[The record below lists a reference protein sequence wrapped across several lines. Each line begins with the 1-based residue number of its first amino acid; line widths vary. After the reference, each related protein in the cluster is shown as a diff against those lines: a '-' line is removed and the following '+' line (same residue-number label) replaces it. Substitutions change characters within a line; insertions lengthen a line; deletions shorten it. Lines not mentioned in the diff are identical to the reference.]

1 VKIRDKL
8 DSHFLRKRDE
18 ERAAA
23 LSDLR
28 RRLDRLVSPKK
39 ARVIGEGY
47 AAQGKPIEELVEGQ
61 FVSTPFGEVFV
72 ARETYGSGYRHG
84 GILLGDLLEVP
95 QYPAHLITKDA
106 RLKGIDFNR
115 TLFLDTETTGLAGGT
130 GTYAFMVG
138 VGSFQGEGFAVLQL
152 FMRNHSEERAVL
164 SLLEGLLDNHD
175 FLVTFNGKNFDI
187 PLLETRFILSRLN
200 SPLADKPNY
209 DLLFPSRRI
218 WRKAYHNCQLI
229 TLEAQLLDIDRG
241 DDIPSE
247 WIPYLYF
254 DFVRTGDARKI
265 SRVFRHNR
273 MDLLSMVIL
282 AHRIHLTY
290 HDPSAANPRRGVEQ
304 LVLGKLF
311 MEHGLIG
318 KATACLEE
326 ALKRCDEDFQWEA
339 MKSLSLAYKR
349 EGQWERSAALW
360 EDMISWDG
368 MRSSFPYVELAKYYE
383 HRVKDYWKA
392 LEVVRRAFEAVD
404 NLGLSERNALL
415 HRQRRVMEKEKR
427 SHRSTV

>member
-1 VKIRDKL
+1 MKIRDKL
-8 DSHFLRKRDE
+8 DSHFLRKGDE

-28 RRLDRLVSPKK
+28 RRLDRLVNPKK
-39 ARVIGEGY
+39 ARVSGEGY
-47 AAQGKPIEELVEGQ
+47 AAEGKPIEELLEGQ
-61 FVSTPFGEVFV
+61 FVHTPFGEIFV

-84 GILLGDLLEVP
+84 GTLLGDLLGVP
-95 QYPAHLITKDA
+95 HYPAHLITKDA
-106 RLKGIDFNR
+106 RLKGIDFSR

-138 VGSFQGEGFAVLQL
+138 VGSFQGEGFTVQQL
-152 FMRNHSEERAVL
+152 FMRNHSEEKAIL
-164 SLLEGLLDNHD
+164 SLLEGLLDHHD

-187 PLLETRFILSRLN
+187 PLLESRFILSRLE
-200 SPLADKPNY
+200 SPLTDKPNY

-218 WRKAYHNCQLI
+218 WKRAYHNCRLT

-247 WIPYLYF
+247 WIPSLYF

-265 SRVFRHNR
+265 SRVFHHNR
-273 MDLLSMVIL
+273 MDILSMVIL

-311 MEHGLIG
+311 MEHGLIE

-326 ALKRCDEDFQWEA
+326 ALKRCDEPFWWEA
-339 MKSLSLAYKR
+339 MRFLSLAYKR
-349 EGQWERSAALW
+349 RGEWKRSAALW
-360 EDMISWDG
+360 EDMVSWDG
-368 MRSSFPYVELAKYYE
+368 RRSSFPYVELAKYYE
-383 HRVKDYWKA
+383 HKVKDYSRA
-392 LEVVRRAFEAVD
+392 LEMVRKAFEMGD
-404 NLGLSERNALL
+404 CLRFSEREALL
-415 HRQRRVMEKEKR
+415 HRQGRVMKKEKR
-427 SHRSTV
+427 AQRRSS